1 MGKREQVELTNL
13 CMVTWGT
20 KVLVEDKVSRYGSGI
35 IFPGGHVEPGEPI
48 VDSVIR
54 EVREETGLTIE
65 SPRLMGI
72 KDWVNED
79 GSRYLVFLFAA
90 DRFTGT
96 LQSSQEGSVYWVERD
111 EVLQMPWIWH
121 MDRMMQILTDGGFS
135 ELFLDTKA
143 DWKPLLK

>member
-1 MGKREQVELTNL
+1 MGKPEQVELTNL

-65 SPRLMGI
+65 SPRLMGV

-79 GSRYLVFLFAA
+79 GSRYLVFLFVA
-90 DRFTGT
+90 DRFTGM

-121 MDRMMQILTDGGFS
+121 MDRMMQILTGGGFS

>member
-13 CMVTWGT
+13 CMVTRGT

-121 MDRMMQILTDGGFS
+121 MDRMMQILTGGGFS
-135 ELFLDTKA
+135 ELFLDTTE